1 MVVSRP
7 LSRLGRLLCGVA
19 AAATALTPVA
29 ASAQQAKGL
38 QLIRDTEIEE
48 TLHLECDPV
57 FAAAGLNPKNTTIL
71 IQQDEFNAATANG
84 QTLLIGTKIIEETE
98 NPNQLIGVM
107 AHETGHAAGG
117 HTARRGELE
126 RAGLGPMIISAG
138 LGLLALAVAPEA
150 GLALLT
156 SAPMFGTLGALGFSR
171 EQEGRADQAAATY
184 LELAGESGRGLVEFF
199 DKFRY
204 EEVFSEARRYAFF
217 NDHPISGDRIELLRR
232 RVEAQKHYA
241 AVDGADLIARHETM
255 KAKLKAF
262 IGSPAQTFQLYPETD
277 KSFNGR
283 YARAGENCRGRTS
296 TWPEVIRPWDRPLA
310 ERAGFLVLRG
320 NLFDSAVMKTSVIGP
335 EFSERYL
342 SDPADPDAFQGP
354 VVVFDGPEDYHARID
369 DPAAG
374 ITEHTILVMRGTG
387 PIGYP
392 GSAEVVNMRPPAA
405 LIKAGVHALPCIG
418 DGRQSG
424 TSASPSI
431 LNASPEA
438 AAGGG
443 LALLRTGDR
452 VRVDLGRARCDV
464 LLDEAEL
471 AGRRTALE
479 AAGGYP
485 YPPSQTPWQEMQR
498 AVVGQLGEGMVLEPA
513 VKFQRVDATS
523 GVPRDSH

>member
-283 YARAGENCRGRTS
+283 YARAIARYKAVETVEALKEIDALIADYPTNPYLYELEGQTYFESARPKES
-296 TWPEVIRPWDRPLA
+296 EAAYAMAVKLKPEASLLRVLYAQAILA
-310 ERAGFLVLRG
+310 QDEGKRADVAIPQLKKALQ
-320 NLFDSAVMKTSVIGP
+320 LEEDSALAWTLMAQA
-335 EFSERYL
+335 Y
-342 SDPADPDAFQGP
+342 DAKG
-354 VVVFDGPEDYHARID
+354 DGGNARLASAEARFAVGDSKQARIF
-369 DPAAG
+369 A
-374 ITEHTILVMRGTG
+374 V
-387 PIGYP
+387 
-392 GSAEVVNMRPPAA
+392 
-405 LIKAGVHALPCIG
+405 
-418 DGRQSG
+418 
-424 TSASPSI
+424 
-431 LNASPEA
+431 
-438 AAGGG
+438 
-443 LALLRTGDR
+443 
-452 VRVDLGRARCDV
+452 RARE
-464 LLDEAEL
+464 LLKKDSIEYRRATDIFL
-471 AGRRTALE
+471 ASKPTANDLK
-479 AAGGYP
+479 
-485 YPPSQTPWQEMQR
+485 
-498 AVVGQLGEGMVLEPA
+498 LFGEG
-513 VKFQRVDATS
+513 
-523 GVPRDSH
+523 